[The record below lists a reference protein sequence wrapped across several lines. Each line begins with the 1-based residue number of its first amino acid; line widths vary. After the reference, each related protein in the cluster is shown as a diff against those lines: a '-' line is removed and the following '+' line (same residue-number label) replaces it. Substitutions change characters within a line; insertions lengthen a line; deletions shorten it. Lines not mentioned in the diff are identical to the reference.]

1 MTVLGLVHWYFLFD
15 FFGTVSFGTIWFGGI
30 WLGGVWFGVLG
41 MLIFL
46 FFWCAWY
53 AKILEYLLFWS
64 NMIGGGMVWF
74 GPLGMQDESKDCQQK
89 PSNHYRAHL
98 IYIIFSFY
106 LNILFYL
113 HIIFTWSPC
122 VLRNFVSICIDIHP
136 PSPSSMNKRADAS
149 EYFKQKW
156 TGQAVSNVCTSE
168 KNYLNWYSS
177 VKANQQSVKSR
188 CIRNW
193 NCDIISIDIH
203 LHCFSFCRQSSI
215 SKQNG
220 CIGIGRKRDGPDVQ
234 TNSTLKL
241 PFRKYKHRDKLM
253 FF

>member
-1 MTVLGLVHWYFLFD
+1 
-15 FFGTVSFGTIWFGGI
+15 
-30 WLGGVWFGVLG
+30 
-41 MLIFL
+41 
-46 FFWCAWY
+46 
-53 AKILEYLLFWS
+53 
-64 NMIGGGMVWF
+64 MIGGGMVWF

-156 TGQAVSNVCTSE
+156 TGQAVSNV
-168 KNYLNWYSS
+168 
-177 VKANQQSVKSR
+177 
-188 CIRNW
+188 
-193 NCDIISIDIH
+193 
-203 LHCFSFCRQSSI
+203 
-215 SKQNG
+215 
-220 CIGIGRKRDGPDVQ
+220 GIWKE
-234 TNSTLKL
+234 LFEL
-241 PFRKYKHRDKLM
+241 IFIC
-253 FF
+253 